1 MAAIRTEGM
10 TKVYGTVH
18 ALDELTLTVE
28 TGTVFGFLG
37 PNGAGKTT
45 TIRLL
50 TGMAKPTRGRAW
62 VAGKEITNGGK
73 AAARIGYLPEEPAF
87 YRWMTPTDLLDHV
100 GRLFGLSSQE
110 RRSRTEDLLELAG
123 LSQAGKR
130 RIGGFSRGMR
140 QRLGLAQALVNR
152 PEVLFLDE
160 PVSALD
166 PGGRKEVLE
175 MIDHLRGQCTV
186 FMSTHI
192 LQDVERVCDTVG
204 IIDHGKLIVESPQAE
219 LLDRYTVPAFELE
232 CEEGS
237 EPAFEAMIEAL
248 RGLDWV
254 ASAIV
259 ASTTGMVARVV
270 VKDLEVA
277 RRELP
282 AQVVHQA
289 AVSGVILRRYQIVTP
304 SLEDIFL
311 RLVGK
316 TTEGS
321 PAVVAEWTAE
331 GHQRDATH
339 GSPEE
344 AA

>member
-10 TKVYGTVH
+10 TKVYGPVH
-18 ALDELTLTVE
+18 ALDGLTLTVE
-28 TGTVFGFLG
+28 PGTVFGFLG

-62 VAGKEITNGGK
+62 VAGEEITNSGRV
-73 AAARIGYLPEEPAF
+73 AARIGYLPEEPAL
-87 YRWMTPTDLLDHV
+87 YRWMTPADLLDHV
-100 GRLFGLSSQE
+100 GRLFGLPSQE
-110 RRSRTEDLLELAG
+110 RRTRTKELLELTG
-123 LSQAGKR
+123 LSQVGKR

-175 MIDHLRGQCTV
+175 MIGRLRGQCTV

-192 LQDVERVCDTVG
+192 LQDVERVCDAVG
-204 IIDHGKLIVESPQAE
+204 IIDHGKLVVEAPQAE

-237 EPAFEAMIEAL
+237 EPAFEALLEAL
-248 RGLDWV
+248 RGLEWV
-254 ASAIV
+254 TSA
-259 ASTTGMVARVV
+259 AAAPQAGTVARVV
-270 VKDLEVA
+270 VKDLEIA
-277 RRELP
+277 RRELL
-282 AQVVHQA
+282 AQVVHKA
-289 AVSGVILRRYQIVTP
+289 AALGVILRRYQIVTP

-311 RLVGK
+311 RLVGEA
-316 TTEGS
+316 TEGS
-321 PAVVAEWTAE
+321 QEGAV
-331 GHQRDATH
+331 
-339 GSPEE
+339 
-344 AA
+344 